1 MIDARLMLQGS
12 GIKYRMCLR
21 YNILLFNNAGG
32 VLLPSDPGVKDVR
45 FSMSHSRTVFRIP
58 IMPYWLVGFFAPCV
72 KIWCSSSVT
81 SSCPNHTFDRV
92 SCLLL
97 SPSPPI

>member
-81 SSCPNHTFDRV
+81 SSCPNHTFDQV
-92 SCLLL
+92 SCLL
-97 SPSPPI
+97 